1 MMQPVIRPTMKS
13 LARNALLGA
22 TALSIAMMSA
32 PVAVHAQGANGAQG
46 QLGRIAAIVNEEP
59 ITVADVE
66 GRLQLA
72 IVSSG
77 LPDNDETRQ
86 RLLPQVIRLLTDEA
100 LQIQEA
106 RERNLTVT
114 EDELSEDLEAAAQ
127 RNRMDLEQL
136 KAALAQ
142 AGVPWNT
149 MRQQMLA
156 QIAWS
161 KVVQRVVRQQVTV
174 PDSEVNSYIE
184 RIRANAGKPEY
195 QVAEIFLA
203 VDNNTSEAEVV
214 RLGERLVEQIGRGA
228 NFSAVAR
235 QFSQSA
241 GAANGGDLGWIQQ
254 GQLEEN
260 LDRSLQQMQKGQ
272 FSRPIRG
279 SAGYHILWLRDQRIV
294 AAGDPKNIQ
303 IAIRQFVVPIAGE
316 AQAQQ
321 DAAFNAA
328 KQVSEQARGC
338 EALEQAT
345 QAVPGSQVFTQ
356 PLTRLGDIPEQI
368 AQMVSALGV
377 GQATAPMMTDRG
389 AMLLMV
395 CDRVVPEG
403 SLPPPDQVRN
413 ALFQERMDLQQRR
426 YLRDLRRNA
435 TIETR
440 M

>member
-1 MMQPVIRPTMKS
+1 MMQNVTRPTMKS
-13 LARNALLGA
+13 LVRKALLGA
-22 TALSIAMMSA
+22 TALSIALSSGPA
-32 PVAVHAQGANGAQG
+32 FAQVAGGAQG

-66 GRLQLA
+66 GRMQLA

-77 LPDNDETRQ
+77 LPDNAETRQ
-86 RLLPQVIRLLTDEA
+86 RMLPQVIRLLTDES

-114 EDELSEDLEAAAQ
+114 EDELTEDLEAAAQ
-127 RNRMDLEQL
+127 RNRMDIEQL

-142 AGVPWNT
+142 AGVPWST

-174 PDSEVNSYIE
+174 PDSEVTAYIE

-203 VDNNTSEAEVV
+203 VDNNTNEAEVQN
-214 RLGERLVEQIGRGA
+214 LGERLVEQIGRGA
-228 NFSAVAR
+228 NFNAVAR

-254 GQLEEN
+254 GQLEDN

-279 SAGYHILWLRDQRIV
+279 AAGYHILWLRDQRIV

-303 IAIRQFVVPIAGE
+303 ISIRQFVVPFASTD
-316 AQAQQ
+316 QV
-321 DAAFNAA
+321 DPAFAAA

-345 QAVPGSQVFTQ
+345 QSVPNSQVFTQ
-356 PLTRLGDIPEQI
+356 PMTRLGDVPQQI
-368 AQMVSALGV
+368 ADLVGTLGV

-395 CDRVVPEG
+395 CDRIVPEG

>member
-1 MMQPVIRPTMKS
+1 MLQTVIRPTMN
-13 LARNALLGA
+13 AFVRTALLGA
-22 TALSIAMMSA
+22 TALTVALAGLSA
-32 PVAVHAQGANGAQG
+32 PDALAQQAQA
-46 QLGRIAAIVNEEP
+46 GRIAAVVNEEP
-59 ITVADVE
+59 ITVTDVE

-77 LPDNDETRQ
+77 LPDSPETRQ
-86 RLLPQVIRLLTDEA
+86 RLLPQVLRLLTDEA
-100 LQIQEA
+100 LQVQEA

-114 EDELSEDLEAAAQ
+114 EDELNDTLSDTAQ
-127 RNRMDLEQL
+127 RNRMDLDQL

-156 QIAWS
+156 QIAWG

-174 PDSEVNSYIE
+174 PDSEVNAYIE

-203 VDNNTSEAEVV
+203 VDNPVNEPEVL
-214 RLGERLVEQIGRGA
+214 RLAERLVEQIGRGA
-228 NFSAVAR
+228 NFGAVAQ

-254 GQLEEN
+254 GQLEDG
-260 LDRSLQQMQKGQ
+260 LDRTLQQMTKDQ
-272 FSRPIRG
+272 FSRPVRG
-279 SAGYHILWLRDQRIV
+279 ASGYHILWLRDQRIV

-303 IAIRQFVVPIAGE
+303 VAIRQFVVPFTEDKA
-316 AQAQQ
+316 AQ
-321 DAAFNAA
+321 DAAFNVITEVG
-328 KQVSEQARGC
+328 KQARGC
-338 EALEQAT
+338 ESLEQAT
-345 QAVPGSQVFTQ
+345 QQVPGSQVFTQ
-356 PLTRLGDIPEQI
+356 PLARLGDIPEQI
-368 AQMVSALGV
+368 SALIGALGV
-377 GQATAPMMTDRG
+377 GQASAPMMTDRG

-403 SLPPPDQVRN
+403 SLPPADQVRA

-426 YLRDLRRNA
+426 YLRDLRRQA
-435 TIETR
+435 TIENR
-440 M
+440 L

>member
-1 MMQPVIRPTMKS
+1 MTQTVTRPTMKS
-13 LARNALLGA
+13 LVRNALLGA
-22 TALSIAMMSA
+22 TALSIALTSGTA
-32 PVAVHAQGANGAQG
+32 FAQISGGAQG

-66 GRLQLA
+66 GRMQLA

-77 LPDNDETRQ
+77 LPDNAETRQ
-86 RLLPQVIRLLTDEA
+86 RMLPQVIRLLTDES

-114 EDELSEDLEAAAQ
+114 EDELTEDLEAAAQ
-127 RNRMDLEQL
+127 RNRMDIDQL

-142 AGVPWNT
+142 AGVPWTT

-174 PDSEVNSYIE
+174 PDSEVTAYIE

-203 VDNNTSEAEVV
+203 VDNTTNEAEVQN
-214 RLGERLVEQIGRGA
+214 LGERLVEQIGRGA

-254 GQLEEN
+254 GQLEDN

-279 SAGYHILWLRDQRIV
+279 AAGYHILWLRDQRIV

-303 IAIRQFVVPIAGE
+303 ISIRQFVVPFASTE
-316 AQAQQ
+316 QV
-321 DAAFNAA
+321 DPAFAAA

-345 QAVPGSQVFTQ
+345 QAVPNSQVFTQ
-356 PLTRLGDIPEQI
+356 PMTRMGDVPQQI
-368 AQMVSALGV
+368 ADLVSTLGV

-395 CDRVVPEG
+395 CDRIVPEG

>member
-1 MMQPVIRPTMKS
+1 MKS
-13 LARNALLGA
+13 FARTALIGV
-22 TALSIAMMSA
+22 TALSVALLSGTSA
-32 PVAVHAQGANGAQG
+32 WGQQAAQA
-46 QLGRIAAIVNEEP
+46 QLGRIAAVVNEEP

-66 GRLQLA
+66 GRMQLA
-72 IVSSG
+72 MISSG
-77 LPDNDETRQ
+77 LPDTPENRQ
-86 RLLPQVIRLLTDEA
+86 RMLPQVIRLLTDEA

-106 RERNLTVT
+106 RERKLTVT
-114 EDELSEDLEAAAQ
+114 EDELNDDLEAAAQ
-127 RNRMDLEQL
+127 RNRMDIEQL

-156 QIAWS
+156 QIAWG

-174 PDSEVNSYIE
+174 PESEVNAYIE
-184 RIRANAGKPEY
+184 RVRANAGKPEY

-203 VDNNTSEAEVV
+203 VDNAGSEAEVQK
-214 RLGERLVEQIGRGA
+214 LGERLVEQIGRGA
-228 NFSAVAR
+228 NFAAVAR
-235 QFSQSA
+235 QFSQAA
-241 GAANGGDLGWIQQ
+241 GAAAGGDLGWIQQ

-260 LDRSLQQMQKGQ
+260 LDRALQQMQKGQ

-303 IAIRQFVVPIAGE
+303 VAIRQFVVPIPDPSK
-316 AQAQQ
+316 Q
-321 DAAFNAA
+321 DAAYEAA
-328 KQVSEQARGC
+328 KQVSEQAKGC

-345 QAVPGSQVFTQ
+345 QAVPGAQIFTQ
-356 PLTRLGDIPEQI
+356 PLARLGDIPEQI
-368 AQMVSALGV
+368 AQLVGALGV
-377 GQATAPMMTDRG
+377 GQSTAPLMTDRG

-403 SLPPPDQVRN
+403 SLPPPDQVRSM
-413 ALFQERMDLQQRR
+413 LFQERMDLQQRR
-426 YLRDLRRNA
+426 YLRDLRRQA

>member
-1 MMQPVIRPTMKS
+1 MTETVIRSTMKS
-13 LARNALLGA
+13 IARPALLVA
-22 TALSIAMMSA
+22 TALTFAVLAGPSSA
-32 PVAVHAQGANGAQG
+32 WAQAAQGTQVP
-46 QLGRIAAIVNEEP
+46 LSRIAAVVNEEP

-77 LPDNDETRQ
+77 LPDNPETRQ
-86 RLLPQVIRLLTDEA
+86 RLLPQVLRLLTDEA

-114 EDELSEDLEAAAQ
+114 EDELTDDLEAAAN

-136 KAALAQ
+136 RMALEQ
-142 AGVPWNT
+142 AGVPWTT

-156 QIAWS
+156 QIAWG
-161 KVVQRVVRQQVTV
+161 KVVQRVVRQQVNV
-174 PDSEVNSYIE
+174 PDSEVNAFIE

-195 QVAEIFLA
+195 HVAEIFLA
-203 VDNNTSEAEVV
+203 VDSNTSEAEVQ

-228 NFSAVAR
+228 NFSAVAA

-241 GAANGGDLGWIQQ
+241 GAAQGGDLGWIQQ

-260 LDRSLQQMQKGQ
+260 LDRALQQMTPGQ

-279 SAGYHILWLRDQRIV
+279 AAGYHILWLREQRIV

-303 IAIRQFVVPIAGE
+303 VAISQFVVPFADE
-316 AQAQQ
+316 SQQ
-321 DAAFNAA
+321 NAAFEAA
-328 KQVSEQARGC
+328 REVSEQARGC

-345 QAVPGSQVFTQ
+345 QIVPGAQVFSQ
-356 PLTRLGDIPEQI
+356 PLSRLGDVPEQI
-368 AQMVSALGV
+368 ASLVGSLGV
-377 GQATAPMMTDRG
+377 GQATAPLMTDRG

-403 SLPPPDQVRN
+403 SLPPADQVRS

-426 YLRDLRRNA
+426 YLRDLRRQA

>member
-1 MMQPVIRPTMKS
+1 MTQHVTRPTMKS

-22 TALSIAMMSA
+22 TALSIALLSGPM
-32 PVAVHAQGANGAQG
+32 PGYAQGANGAQG

-77 LPDNDETRQ
+77 LPDNADTRQ

-106 RERNLTVT
+106 RERNLSVT
-114 EDELSEDLEAAAQ
+114 EDELTDDLEAAAQ
-127 RNRMDLEQL
+127 RNRMDIEQL

-142 AGVPWNT
+142 AGVPWAT

-203 VDNNTSEAEVV
+203 VDNNTNEAEVQ
-214 RLGERLVEQIGRGA
+214 RLGERLVDQIGRGA

-241 GAANGGDLGWIQQ
+241 GAASGGDLGWIQQ

-260 LDRSLQQMQKGQ
+260 LDRALQQMQKGQ

-303 IAIRQFVVPIAGE
+303 VSIRQFVVPVAGT

-321 DAAFNAA
+321 DAAYDIA
-328 KQVSEQARGC
+328 KQVSEQAKGC
-338 EALEQAT
+338 ESLDQAT
-345 QAVPGSQVFTQ
+345 QQVQGAQVFTQ
-356 PLTRLGDIPEQI
+356 PLTKLGDVPQQI
-368 AQMVSALGV
+368 ADLVGALGV
-377 GQATAPMMTDRG
+377 GQATAPLMTDRG

-413 ALFQERMDLQQRR
+413 MLYQERMDLQQRR

>member
-1 MMQPVIRPTMKS
+1 MTQNVTRPTMKS

-22 TALSIAMMSA
+22 TALSIALLSSPT
-32 PVAVHAQGANGAQG
+32 PVLAQGAIGAQG

-77 LPDNDETRQ
+77 LPDNAETRQ

-106 RERNLTVT
+106 RERNLSVT
-114 EDELSEDLEAAAQ
+114 EDELTQDLEAAAQ
-127 RNRMDLEQL
+127 RNRMDIEQL

-142 AGVPWNT
+142 AGVPWTT

-161 KVVQRVVRQQVTV
+161 KVVQRVVRQQVNV
-174 PDSEVNSYIE
+174 PDSEVNAYIE
-184 RIRANAGKPEY
+184 RVRANAGKPEY
-195 QVAEIFLA
+195 QVAEIFLT
-203 VDNNTSEAEVV
+203 VDSNTSEAEVQ
-214 RLGERLVEQIGRGA
+214 RLGERLVDQIGRGA

-254 GQLEEN
+254 GQLEDN
-260 LDRSLQQMQKGQ
+260 LDRALQQMQKGQ

-279 SAGYHILWLRDQRIV
+279 AAGYHILWLRDQRIV

-303 IAIRQFVVPIAGE
+303 VAIRQFVVPIAGTD
-316 AQAQQ
+316 QAQQ
-321 DAAFNAA
+321 DAAFNIA

-345 QAVPGSQVFTQ
+345 QQVPGAQVFTQ
-356 PLTRLGDIPEQI
+356 PLTRLGDVPQQI
-368 AQMVSALGV
+368 ADLVGALGV
-377 GQATAPMMTDRG
+377 GQSTAPLITDRG

-413 ALFQERMDLQQRR
+413 MLYQERMDLQQRR

>member
-1 MMQPVIRPTMKS
+1 MMQPVIRSTMKS
-13 LARNALLGA
+13 LARKALLGA
-22 TALSIAMMSA
+22 TALSIALMSGPYA
-32 PVAVHAQGANGAQG
+32 AHAQEAQGAQA

-77 LPDNDETRQ
+77 LPDTPETRQ
-86 RLLPQVIRLLTDEA
+86 RLLPQVIRLLTDES

-114 EDELSEDLEAAAQ
+114 EDELAEDLEAAAQ
-127 RNRMDLEQL
+127 RNRMDVEQL

-142 AGVPWNT
+142 AGVPWST

-156 QIAWS
+156 QIAWG

-203 VDNNTSEAEVV
+203 VDNANSEAEVQ

-228 NFSAVAR
+228 NFAAVAR

-241 GAANGGDLGWIQQ
+241 GAAGGGDLGWIQQ

-260 LDRSLQQMQKGQ
+260 LDRSLQQMTSGQ

-279 SAGYHILWLRDQRIV
+279 AAGYHILWLRDQRIV

-303 IAIRQFVVPIAGE
+303 VSIRQFVVPIADPSKQE
-316 AQAQQ
+316 
-321 DAAFNAA
+321 AAFEVA
-328 KQVSEQARGC
+328 KQVGEQARGC

-345 QAVPGSQVFTQ
+345 QSVPGAQIFTQ
-356 PLTRLGDIPEQI
+356 PLARLGDIPEQI
-368 AQMVSALGV
+368 ATLVGALGV
-377 GQATAPMMTDRG
+377 GQATAPLMTDRG

-403 SLPPPDQVRN
+403 SLPPPDQVRS

-426 YLRDLRRNA
+426 YLRDLRRQA